1 MNESIGYAGC
11 SLDEQ
16 DLTAQRGILLG
27 VAEDRTSHQYGPTGT
42 NRDRPGLDQVLA
54 AVRAGDTLV
63 APEPDRLVRSVPDAR
78 VVDGSLV
85 SCGVELSLGGTHYD
99 PADPMG
105 KTFFNTLTIFAEF
118 EMDLLRMRTH
128 GGMAVAGAE
137 GKLKGRQLEP
147 TTRQR
152 ANLVKEHHS
161 GGHTIAGPAELFS
174 VSRATVYRALER
186 IQNANGDV
194 R

>member
-27 VAEDRTSHQYGPTGT
+27 VAEDRTSRHFGPTGI
-42 NRDRPGLDQVLA
+42 NRDRPGLDQVL
-54 AVRAGDTLV
+54 VGDTLV

-85 SCGVELSLGGTHYD
+85 SCGVELSLGGTHDD

-105 KTFFNTLTIFAEF
+105 KTFFNTLNIFAEF
-118 EMDLLRMRTH
+118 EMDLLRMRPH
-128 GGMAVAGAE
+128 GGMAVAGAK
-137 GKLKGRQLEP
+137 GKLKGRQLEL

-152 ANLVKEHHS
+152 ANLVKEHPS

-174 VSRATVYRALER
+174 ASRATVYRALER
-186 IQNANGDV
+186 IQNTDGEV